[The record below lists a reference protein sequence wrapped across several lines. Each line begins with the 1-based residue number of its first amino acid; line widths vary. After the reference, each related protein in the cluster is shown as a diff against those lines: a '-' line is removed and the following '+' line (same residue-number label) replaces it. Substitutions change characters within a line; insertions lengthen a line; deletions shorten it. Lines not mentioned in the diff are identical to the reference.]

1 MVRWKINNYFKADA
15 QTCYEEIHEIGDE
28 ISPEQIVEKAR
39 NESTELHKCF
49 DWDNDVA
56 ADKWRITQAR
66 TIMRQLVVVRQEPEK
81 DEPSEPVRVFMVT
94 NTNSTYKPLEV
105 ILSKPDEHAALLDR
119 ALNELVAFKNKYRIL
134 SELKDVFDVIDR
146 ITN

>member
-1 MVRWKINNYFKADA
+1 
-15 QTCYEEIHEIGDE
+15 
-28 ISPEQIVEKAR
+28 
-39 NESTELHKCF
+39 
-49 DWDNDVA
+49 
-56 ADKWRITQAR
+56 
-66 TIMRQLVVVRQEPEK
+66 MRQLVVVRQEPEK
-81 DEPSEPVRVFMVT
+81 GEPSEPVRVFMVT